1 MYPHLSQKSPDE
13 SAVIVAGAVMMST
26 VGWYRLR
33 NSRWLWLSWAMPSRR
48 HCDHRTEEAASRVL
62 TLVMEKYPGAAEFAR
77 HGHSMAIS
85 NGNDRL
91 QPTACHKPEF
101 VNGLNSRSH
110 KERYH
115 RERRTHQEQRI
126 DGLPTSLN
134 IIYNWLW
141 YVIVYII
148 QSLFASKVIWHQICS
163 GVVMVVADGLAFNIP
178 LSWCHAA

>member
-1 MYPHLSQKSPDE
+1 MVATVLGHAKPPPVRSQNWGGSVPCSHARDGE
-13 SAVIVAGAVMMST
+13 
-26 VGWYRLR
+26 
-33 NSRWLWLSWAMPSRR
+33 
-48 HCDHRTEEAASRVL
+48 
-62 TLVMEKYPGAAEFAR
+62 YPGAAEFAR

-85 NGNDRL
+85 HGNDRL

-163 GVVMVVADGLAFNIP
+163 GVGMVVADGLAFNIP